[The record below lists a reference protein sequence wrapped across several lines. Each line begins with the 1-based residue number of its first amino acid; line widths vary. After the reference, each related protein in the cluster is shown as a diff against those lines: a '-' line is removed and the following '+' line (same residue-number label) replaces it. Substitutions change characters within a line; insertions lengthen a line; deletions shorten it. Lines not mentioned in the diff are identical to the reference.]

1 MAVNVQD
8 SPKIQSY
15 KPSKED
21 SQLVLDVMER
31 IRQLQQHRSALE
43 ANPYDVSPRSRSI
56 EDTWDFCD
64 YVSLPH
70 KFWNVEMQGWMADNA
85 HPIILSKIDTAVS
98 ILAAKNPEVELVA
111 RSDKFEAKTKILE
124 ALYSL
129 SWDKGQGRQQ
139 LIKFINN
146 VAKYGTAIGREYH
159 LYRKRE
165 VPKIIS
171 YDPDLGKHITET
183 VEVVDNDEPYFE
195 TLPIRDVW
203 VDNRAKPYDEYSIR
217 DWCWYKTYDYSTFLI
232 DFPVE
237 KFPEAKFCVPTS
249 GNSAD
254 YSKDKGDISDDIPG
268 DKVGLWFYEDLESNE
283 FVITD
288 GIVVVYRGP
297 LLNNKLSLVIGM
309 WKMRNEQTIYGI
321 GLPEILENSDEML
334 NRIVNMTQNQIMLSI
349 GGSGFYGGVGNVTEQ
364 DMILEPKL
372 KKLKDVD
379 KIMFPRIPEPG
390 PMVLN
395 LIEYIENRADE
406 YSGVTKAL
414 TGEQVGK
421 TLGEAVLNREAG
433 LRRLQTPLQNI
444 EFALERQGRL
454 RIDLI
459 QLIYSRPQKTHV
471 IVDELGA
478 VIDPALL
485 QEYNTLKAQV
495 GPDSM
500 ELAQKFPQVED
511 SPQMFK
517 NEFKTE
523 RLGVQKDAQGEYAN
537 SETDKLLEI
546 LPAEIE
552 GDFDVRVRAYST
564 IPVSQAMEQQ
574 KAAETFQMIA
584 QMPYTDIYKAEKHLL
599 KTRKEKPEDWMM
611 DEQQI
616 QQQQQ
621 QADQAKAEQ
630 QMAGDQQQAMGQE
643 QAAQEQAQ
651 AQAQQGTQDQKDQAQ
666 IALMQQ
672 KLEQQGQQ
680 MQVQPATQ
688 DIQANKQG

>member
-1 MAVNVQD
+1 MPIAQD
-8 SPKIQSY
+8 PIKSPAY

-21 SQLVLDVMER
+21 AKLVLDVIDR
-31 IRQLQQHRSALE
+31 IRNLKQHRTSIE
-43 ANPYDVSPRSRSI
+43 ANPYDKSPNARSI
-56 EDTWDFCD
+56 EDTWNFCD

-70 KFWNVEMQGWMADNA
+70 KFWNVEMQSWMADNA
-85 HPIILSKIDTAVS
+85 HPLILSKIDTAVS

-139 LIKFINN
+139 LIKFINTI
-146 VAKYGTAIGREYH
+146 AKYGTAIGREYH

-165 VPKIIS
+165 VTKIVS
-171 YDPDLGKHITET
+171 YDPDEGKHI
-183 VEVVDNDEPYFE
+183 VEKEEVIDNDEPYFE

-203 VDNRAKPYDEYSIR
+203 IDNRAKPYDEYSIR
-217 DWCWYKTYDYSTFLI
+217 DWCWTKVYDYSTFLI
-232 DFPVE
+232 DFPA
-237 KFPEAKFCVPTS
+237 KKYPEAQYIVATG
-249 GNSAD
+249 GNNESD
-254 YSKDKGDISDDIPG
+254 YDKDLGDVSDDIPG
-268 DKVGLWFYEDLESNE
+268 DKVRLWFYEDLESNE
-283 FVITD
+283 FIITD
-288 GIVVVYRGP
+288 GLVLLYRGP
-297 LLNNKLSLVIGM
+297 LLGNQLSLVVGM

-334 NRIVNMTQNQIMLSI
+334 NRIVNMVQNQIMISI
-349 GGSGFYGGVGNVTEQ
+349 GGAGFYGGVGNVNEQ

-372 KKLKDVD
+372 KKLRDVD
-379 KIMFPRIPEPG
+379 KIVFPKIPAPD
-390 PMVLN
+390 PMVLS

-459 QLIYSRPQKTHV
+459 QLVYGRPQKTHV
-471 IVDELGA
+471 VVDEFGA
-478 VIDPALL
+478 VIDPKLL
-485 QEYNTLKAQV
+485 QEFNDLKAQV

-500 ELAQKFPQVED
+500 ELIQKFPQVEGT
-511 SPQMFK
+511 PQMFK

-523 RLGVQKDAQGEYAN
+523 RLGVQKDTNGEYTN
-537 SETDKLLEI
+537 SEQDQLIEI
-546 LPAEIE
+546 LPAEIQ
-552 GDFDVRVRAYST
+552 GSFDVRVRAYST

-574 KAAETFQMIA
+574 KTAEIFQMIS
-584 QMPYTDIYKAEKHLL
+584 QMPYTDIYKAEKRLL

-611 DEQQI
+611 DEQAI
-616 QQQQQ
+616 QDQQA

-630 QMAGDQQQAMGQE
+630 QMAGDQQAAQGQE
-643 QAAQEQAQ
+643 EKAQEQAQ

-672 KLEQQGQQ
+672 KLEQQGREA
-680 MQVQPATQ
+680 QVQPATQ
-688 DIQANKQG
+688 DIQANQQV

>member
-1 MAVNVQD
+1 MPIAQDVQK
-8 SPKIQSY
+8 SPAY

-21 SQLVLDVMER
+21 SKLVLDVMDR
-31 IRQLQQHRSALE
+31 ILNLKQHRTSIE
-43 ANPYDVSPRSRSI
+43 ANPYDTSPNARSI
-56 EDTWDFCD
+56 EDTWNFCD
-64 YVSLPH
+64 YVALPH
-70 KFWNVEMQGWMADNA
+70 KFWNVEMQDWMADNA
-85 HPIILSKIDTAVS
+85 HPLILSKIDTAVS

-139 LIKFINN
+139 LIKFINTI
-146 VAKYGTAIGREYH
+146 AKYGTAIGREYH

-165 VPKIIS
+165 VSKIIS
-171 YDPDLGKHITET
+171 YDPDEGKHIIEKE
-183 VEVVDNDEPYFE
+183 EVVDNDEPYFE

-203 VDNRAKPYDEYSIR
+203 IDNRAKPYDEYSIR
-217 DWCWYKTYDYSTFLI
+217 DWCWTKVYDYSTFLI
-232 DFPVE
+232 DFPA
-237 KFPEAKFCVPTS
+237 KKYPEAQYVVATG
-249 GNSAD
+249 GNNGSD
-254 YSKDKGDISDDIPG
+254 YDTDLGDVSNDIPG
-268 DKVGLWFYEDLESNE
+268 DKVRLWFYEDLESNE
-283 FVITD
+283 FIITD
-288 GIVVVYRGP
+288 GIVLLYRGP
-297 LLNNKLSLVIGM
+297 LLGNQLSLVVGM

-334 NRIVNMTQNQIMLSI
+334 NRVVNMVQNQVMLSI
-349 GGSGFYGGVGNVTEQ
+349 GGAGFYGGVGNVTEQ

-372 KKLKDVD
+372 KKLRDVD
-379 KIMFPRIPEPG
+379 KIVFPKIPAPD
-390 PMVLN
+390 PMVLS

-459 QLIYSRPQKTHV
+459 QLVYGRPQKTHV
-471 IVDELGA
+471 VVDEFGA
-478 VIDPALL
+478 VIDPKLL
-485 QEYNTLKAQV
+485 EEYNTLKASV

-500 ELAQKFPQVED
+500 ELAQKFPQVTGG
-511 SPQMFK
+511 PQMFK

-523 RLGVQKDAQGEYAN
+523 RLGVQKDTNGEYTN
-537 SETDKLLEI
+537 SEQDKLIEI
-546 LPAEIE
+546 LPSEID
-552 GDFDVRVRAYST
+552 GHFDVRVRAYST

-574 KAAETFQMIA
+574 KAAETFGVVRDL
-584 QMPYTDIYKAEKHLL
+584 PYTDIYKAQKNLH

-611 DEQQI
+611 DEQAI
-616 QQQQQ
+616 QEQQA

-630 QMAGDQQQAMGQE
+630 QMAGDEQQAQGQE

-680 MQVQPATQ
+680 AQVQPATQ
-688 DIQANKQG
+688 DIQANQQG